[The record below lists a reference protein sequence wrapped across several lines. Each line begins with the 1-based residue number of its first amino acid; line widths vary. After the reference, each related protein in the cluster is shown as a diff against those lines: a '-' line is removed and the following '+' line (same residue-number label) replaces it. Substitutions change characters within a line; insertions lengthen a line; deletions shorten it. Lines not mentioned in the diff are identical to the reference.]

1 MVTPGLHLNYVHM
14 TDLDTDKN
22 FGTGLWFSV
31 VTALAGMGNCC
42 KYRLL
47 NNNNLLED
55 EGQPPGVN
63 PAVLFDITYWEEP
76 SSTEFTEQKGGVGQ
90 GLGRGLGRGLGGA
103 TNTPQTGLD
112 CVKATQAIRSV
123 SLQFVKIII

>member
-1 MVTPGLHLNYVHM
+1 MVTPGLHLNYVNM

-76 SSTEFTEQKGGVGQ
+76 SSTEFTEQKGG
-90 GLGRGLGRGLGGA
+90 LGGA